1 MSGILTLVAAV
12 VLGLVFLVLGGLW
25 PAYLA
30 VLAVLGVFFVVS
42 WGREKVA
49 EHKPR
54 KLKPRRR
61 PPLLP

>member
-1 MSGILTLVAAV
+1 MLVAAA
-12 VLGLVFLVLGGLW
+12 VLGVVFLVLGGLW
-25 PAYLA
+25 PAYYA
-30 VLAVLGVFFVVS
+30 VLAVLGVSFLLS
-42 WGREKVA
+42 WCSQKVA